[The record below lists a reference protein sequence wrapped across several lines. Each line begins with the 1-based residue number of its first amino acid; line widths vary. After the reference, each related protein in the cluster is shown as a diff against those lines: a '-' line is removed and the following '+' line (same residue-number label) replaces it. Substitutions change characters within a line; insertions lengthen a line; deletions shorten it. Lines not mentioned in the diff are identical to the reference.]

1 MEINL
6 DHGDPLQLADQ
17 VFLFKRTVREV
28 AIRNNMYATFMAKPM
43 QGQPGSAM
51 HIHQSVVDADGN
63 NLFSN
68 ADGSPSDAFLHF
80 IGGLQTYLPAAMPF
94 FAPYVNSYRRLSRHT
109 AAPINVRWGYDNR
122 TCGIRIP
129 PSSPVARRV
138 ENRVPGVDVNPY
150 LAMAATLACGYLGMV
165 SKIEPSAPMN
175 DSAYNLDYE
184 LPRSLEDAV
193 ELMQDCPELA
203 TILGEEFVQA
213 FCAVKEKEF
222 ETFNR
227 AITAWEREH
236 LQLHV

>member
-1 MEINL
+1 
-6 DHGDPLQLADQ
+6 
-17 VFLFKRTVREV
+17 
-28 AIRNNMYATFMAKPM
+28 
-43 QGQPGSAM
+43 
-51 HIHQSVVDADGN
+51 
-63 NLFSN
+63 
-68 ADGSPSDAFLHF
+68 
-80 IGGLQTYLPAAMPF
+80 
-94 FAPYVNSYRRLSRHT
+94 
-109 AAPINVRWGYDNR
+109 
-122 TCGIRIP
+122 
-129 PSSPVARRV
+129 
-138 ENRVPGVDVNPY
+138 
-150 LAMAATLACGYLGMV
+150 MAATLACGYLGMV
-165 SKIEPSAPMN
+165 NKIEPSAPMN